1 MNTMPIEQ
9 LKKTMEF
16 ARIHAHVSADGYLS
30 KCKCRRTSKELLSHP
45 RINLFKMRYS
55 VAYVNTDPVL
65 AKEFINDTKKLFD
78 VKAVSCGKFEYRISA
93 KWIYDL
99 MRDSGA
105 LMSDTWFIP
114 SFILNGSREVK
125 SAWLKAFFD
134 DEGYFY
140 KNQIGLRVANKNGIK
155 AVQLMLLDFGIQTKL
170 YQPRIPSNPKYKIIY
185 QISIRRE
192 NLIKYYNEIGF
203 SHPNKQQKLIC
214 YLTKKVGL
222 LRFELRSEALEAS
235 IC

>member
-134 DEGYFY
+134 DEGSITF
-140 KNQIGLRVANKNGIK
+140 NKNKRMVRWFQHSVEILQIVKQLLTDLGIASK
-155 AVQLMLLDFGIQTKL
+155 IDEKYFEIIISKKENLLKFQ
-170 YQPRIPSNPKYKIIY
+170 KIINFT
-185 QISIRRE
+185 QGLQVNGNRTNSIWKKDLEKRKILE
-192 NLIKYYNEIGF
+192 MAIN
-203 SHPNKQQKLIC
+203 S
-214 YLTKKVGL
+214 YL
-222 LRFELRSEALEAS
+222 
-235 IC
+235 